1 MIDKI
6 YRLSFLYMAMCLQ
19 VGFLGGASG
28 KEPTCQRRRCK
39 RSGFDPSV
47 RKIPWRRAW
56 QPRPVFLSGESH
68 GQRSLVG
75 YHPQGCK
82 ELDMTQ
88 VNQHR
93 CLYVQ
98 KISQEIFD
106 VQHVLKLGDIRVQ
119 MGKILFSFLSSFP
132 MSIYDFGI
140 EKR

>member
-1 MIDKI
+1 
-6 YRLSFLYMAMCLQ
+6 
-19 VGFLGGASG
+19 
-28 KEPTCQRRRCK
+28 
-39 RSGFDPSV
+39 
-47 RKIPWRRAW
+47 
-56 QPRPVFLSGESH
+56 
-68 GQRSLVG
+68 
-75 YHPQGCK
+75 
-82 ELDMTQ
+82 MTQ